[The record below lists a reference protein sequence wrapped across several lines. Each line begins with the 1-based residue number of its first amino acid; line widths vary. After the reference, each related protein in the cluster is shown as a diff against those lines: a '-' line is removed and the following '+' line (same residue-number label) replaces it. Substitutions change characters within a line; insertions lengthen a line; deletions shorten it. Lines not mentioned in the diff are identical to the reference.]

1 MRDLAHGTADAASAS
16 APRGDPV
23 EHSKGERMAR
33 VVKFFET
40 TLRDG
45 EQTPGINYFA
55 AEKLQIAQALADMG
69 FDTLDCGFAIS
80 GQSEFEALQLIAHS
94 VHNAEICSIA
104 RAFPGDIDRAWEA
117 VKDADQSAIHPFI
130 STSPLHRE
138 AKLGKTRAE
147 VLELART
154 AVARGR
160 QYTPNVDFALEDTTR
175 TEHDFIFEVID
186 AVMREGVRFVAL
198 CDTVGFALP
207 WEFGELVDE
216 VRRAFPRVRIS
227 AHCHDDLG
235 LAVAN
240 ALTALAHGA
249 ERVDTCF
256 NGLGERAGNAATEE
270 VIMAIR
276 TRHTDLD
283 LDVRVDTTK
292 IIPTSRLI
300 ARLSGM
306 QPQWTKA
313 VVGAN
318 AFAHGGGIHQD
329 GVLKDSRT
337 YEIMRPED
345 IGLLPSE
352 RRMYVGKLSGR
363 AALNAQLK
371 ELGYELTPAQLLRAF
386 ELVKLVLGK
395 KRVLEEL
402 DLRQCAQAAITPS
415 AAVAARMVNG
425 QATAEAQANG
435 HAGSPSDK

>member
-1 MRDLAHGTADAASAS
+1 VTRTI
-16 APRGDPV
+16 
-23 EHSKGERMAR
+23 
-33 VVKFFET
+33 KFYET

-55 AEKLQIAQALADMG
+55 EEKLEIARALADMG
-69 FDTLDCGFAIS
+69 FDTLDCGFPIS
-80 GQSEFEALQLIAHS
+80 GEPEFEAVQLIARN
-94 VHNAEICSIA
+94 VHNAEICAIA

-117 VKDADQSAIHPFI
+117 VKDATHSAVQPFV

-138 AKLGKTRAE
+138 AKLGKTRPE

-154 AVARGR
+154 AVARTR
-160 QYTPNVDFALEDTTR
+160 AYTDHADFALEDTTR
-175 TEHDFIFEVID
+175 TEHDFILEVVD
-186 AVMREGVRFVAL
+186 AIMKEGVRFVTI
-198 CDTVGFALP
+198 CDTVGFAMP
-207 WEFGELVDE
+207 WEFGELIDE
-216 VRRAFPRVRIS
+216 LRREFPTIRIS

-240 ALTALAHGA
+240 AITALRHGA

-270 VIMAIR
+270 VVMAVR
-276 TRHTDLD
+276 TRRKDMD
-283 LDVRVDTTK
+283 LDVAVDTTQ

-329 GVLKDSRT
+329 GVLKDART

-345 IGLLPSE
+345 IGLPAHE
-352 RRMYVGKLSGR
+352 RRMHVGKLSGR
-363 AALNAQLK
+363 AALNAQLA
-371 ELGYELTPAQLLRAF
+371 ELGYTLTPEQMSRAF
-386 ELVKLVLGK
+386 ELVKHVLGK
-395 KRVLEEL
+395 KKVLEEM
-402 DLRQCAQAAITPS
+402 DLRRCAETAINPS
-415 AAVAARMVNG
+415 AAVEALANEGVVAEGAVAER
-425 QATAEAQANG
+425 TAG
-435 HAGSPSDK
+435 

>member
-1 MRDLAHGTADAASAS
+1 MSRI
-16 APRGDPV
+16 
-23 EHSKGERMAR
+23 
-33 VVKFFET
+33 VKFFET

-55 AEKLQIAQALADMG
+55 EEKLEIAQALADMG

-80 GQSEFEALQLIAHS
+80 GEPEFEAIRLIARNVS
-94 VHNAEICSIA
+94 NAEICSIC
-104 RAFPGDIDRAWEA
+104 RCFPGDIDRAWEA
-117 VKDADQSAIHPFI
+117 VKDAAQGSIHPFI

-138 AKLGKTRAE
+138 VKLGKTRAE

-154 AVARGR
+154 GVARGR

-175 TEHDFIFEVID
+175 TEHDFIFEVIA
-186 AVMREGVRFVAL
+186 AVMKEGVRYVAL

-216 VRRAFPRVRIS
+216 VRREFPTIRIS

-235 LAVAN
+235 LAAAN
-240 ALTALAHGA
+240 AMTALIHGA

-270 VIMAIR
+270 IVMAIK
-276 TRHTDLD
+276 TRHKDLD
-283 LDVRVDTTK
+283 LDTRVDTTK

-329 GVLKDSRT
+329 GVIKDSRT

-345 IGLLPSE
+345 IGLPPSE

-371 ELGYELTPAQLLRAF
+371 ELGYDLTPEQLARAF
-386 ELVKLVLGK
+386 HLVKLLLGK
-395 KRVLEEL
+395 KKVLEEM
-402 DLRQCAQAAITPS
+402 DLRRCAEAAISPTTGIEEL
-415 AAVAARMVNG
+415 VLQG
-425 QATAEAQANG
+425 
-435 HAGSPSDK
+435 AGDDGTD

>member
-1 MRDLAHGTADAASAS
+1 M
-16 APRGDPV
+16 PRI
-23 EHSKGERMAR
+23 
-33 VVKFFET
+33 VKFFET

-55 AEKLQIAQALADMG
+55 EEKLEIARALADMG

-80 GQSEFEALQLIAHS
+80 GDPEFEAIRLIART
-94 VHNAEICSIA
+94 VANAEICSIA
-104 RAFPGDIDRAWEA
+104 RCYPQDIDRAWEA
-117 VKDADQSAIHPFI
+117 VKDAAHSSIHPFI

-138 AKLGKTRAE
+138 VKLGKTRAE
-147 VLELART
+147 VLEMART

-175 TEHDFIFEVID
+175 TEHDFIFEIVD
-186 AVMREGVRFVAL
+186 AVMKEGVRFVAL

-207 WEFGELVDE
+207 WEFGELVEE
-216 VRRAFPRVRIS
+216 VRHEFPGVRVS

-240 ALTALAHGA
+240 ALTALTKGA

-256 NGLGERAGNAATEE
+256 NGLGERAGNAATED
-270 VIMAIR
+270 VVMAIR
-276 TRHTDLD
+276 TRRADLD
-283 LDVRVDTTK
+283 LDVKVDTTK
-292 IIPTSRLI
+292 IIPTSRLV

-306 QPQWTKA
+306 QPQWTKS

-329 GVLKDSRT
+329 GVIKDSRT

-345 IGLLPSE
+345 IGLPPSE
-352 RRMYVGKLSGR
+352 RRMFVGKLSGR

-371 ELGYELTPAQLLRAF
+371 ELGYDLTPDQLARAF
-386 ELVKLVLGK
+386 TLVKHVLGK
-395 KRVLEEL
+395 KKVLEEM
-402 DLRQCAQAAITPS
+402 DLRRCAQVAISPT
-415 AAVAARMVNG
+415 
-425 QATAEAQANG
+425 ATVEELALADLSNN
-435 HAGSPSDK
+435 